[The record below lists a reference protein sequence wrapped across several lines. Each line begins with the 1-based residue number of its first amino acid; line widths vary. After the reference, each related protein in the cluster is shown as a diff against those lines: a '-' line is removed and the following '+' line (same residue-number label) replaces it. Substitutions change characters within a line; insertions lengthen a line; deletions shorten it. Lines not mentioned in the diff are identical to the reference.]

1 MDEPLLSLCMI
12 VKNEEDHLARCLESA
27 RNVVDEIIVVDTGS
41 SDRTAEIAR
50 SFGARVFHYEWAGD
64 FGAARNFSLEQARG
78 AWILYLDADEA
89 LVADDTPR
97 LKPLLA
103 RADVDGYFLRCINYI
118 GEGAGAGAVVHPQF
132 RLFRNRPQHRFR
144 GAIHEQILSAVVGN
158 GGRVEAAPVRVN
170 HYGYL
175 RKATFDKDKS
185 RRNIGIIESRLAED
199 PENSFMRFSL
209 GMEYMR
215 LGEFERAI
223 AEYQRSFRNL
233 KGIDEGYSAALIRN
247 IGACLL
253 QLKRFEELVRVVDDA
268 AEVYPDYTDLVFLR
282 GLAHFQQQK
291 YGEAIRDFRRC
302 LEMGDAGHPY
312 IAEVG
317 VGGLRAWLAL
327 GQVYERLG
335 DDHNAVRAYT
345 RAIQADPG
353 SPLPVQY
360 LGVLLLRQ
368 EPAEAVRDFFARH
381 VDAASTHVLE
391 ALAAVFASARRYREA
406 AGYLDEA
413 IVQAGPSGRWL
424 LNKGGC
430 LMMLGRFREARETL
444 AAIPVGSDNG
454 LAGRVETAFCL
465 LLEGRVDQAEAIL
478 GPAVTEGSYRPEAAA
493 LLALVDLLEGRSRRS
508 IDFDD
513 EGGWARFEAAVWL
526 ILSRLLQLEEF
537 ERFEKA
543 LGLLAFLPRPEAE
556 KRLTLGKLYFGLGF
570 KASAFEEMS
579 AALEEGVYDHDS
591 LVMLA
596 GMCAERGLWEDAEV
610 LYWRC
615 LGMEPRR
622 LATYTALTRV
632 LMEQGKRVEAR
643 QAVLMGRREFPAS
656 EVLEALQEGLRL
668 AAV

>member
-12 VKNEEDHLARCLESA
+12 VKNEEDHLVRCLESV
-27 RNVVDEIIVVDTGS
+27 RDVVDEIIVVDTGS
-41 SDRTAEIAR
+41 NDRSVEIAG

-89 LVADDTPR
+89 LVADDIPHLR
-97 LKPLLA
+97 PLLT
-103 RADVDGYFLRCINYI
+103 RSEVDGYFVRCINHI
-118 GEGAGAGAVVHPQF
+118 GEGFGASAVVHPQF
-132 RLFRNRPQHRFR
+132 RLFRNRPQYRFR
-144 GAIHEQILSAVVGN
+144 GAIHEQILSVVVAE
-158 GGRVEAAPVRVN
+158 GGRVEPAPIRIS

-175 RKATFDKDKS
+175 RRATFDKDKS
-185 RRNIGIIESRLAED
+185 RRNIGIIERRLAED

-209 GMEYMR
+209 GMELMR

-233 KGIDEGYSAALIRN
+233 KGVDEGYSAALIRN

-253 QLKRFEELVRVVDDA
+253 QLKRFDELIQVVDDA
-268 AEVYPDYTDLVFLR
+268 AEVFPDYTDLVYLR

-291 YGEAIRDFRRC
+291 YGEAIGDFRRC

-345 RAIQADPG
+345 RAIQEDPR
-353 SPLPVQY
+353 SPLAVQY

-368 EPAEAVRDFFARH
+368 EPAEAVCDFFARH
-381 VDAASTHVLE
+381 VDLASTDVLE
-391 ALAAVFASARRYREA
+391 ALAAVFASSGRYREA
-406 AGYLDEA
+406 AAYLDAA
-413 IVQAGPSGRWL
+413 IAQAGPSGRWL

-430 LMMLGRFREARETL
+430 LLMQGRFGEAREAL
-444 AAIPVGSDNG
+444 ASIPAGGENGS
-454 LAGRVETAFCL
+454 AGRVETGFCL
-465 LLEGRVDQAEAIL
+465 LLEGRVDEAEAVL
-478 GPAVTEGSYRPEAAA
+478 VPEVAEGRFRPEALA
-493 LLALVDLLEGRSRRS
+493 LLALGDLLAGRSPRS
-508 IDFDD
+508 IRVEE
-513 EGGWARFEAAVWL
+513 EGEWARFEAAVWL

-543 LGLLAFLPRPEAE
+543 LGLLAVVPRPEPD
-556 KRLTLGKLYFGLGF
+556 KRLALGKLYHTLGF
-570 KASAFEEMS
+570 KESAFEEL
-579 AALEEGVYDHDS
+579 AGALEAGVYDHDS
-591 LVMLA
+591 LVRLG
-596 GMCAERGLWEDAEV
+596 GMCAERGLLEDAEL

-615 LGMEPRR
+615 LGMDPGR
-622 LATYTALTRV
+622 LATYTALARV
-632 LMEQGKRVEAR
+632 LVEQGKMVEAR
-643 QAVLMGRREFPAS
+643 QVVLMGKREFPGS
-656 EVLEALQEGLRL
+656 EILEALQGGVRL
-668 AAV
+668 AVG